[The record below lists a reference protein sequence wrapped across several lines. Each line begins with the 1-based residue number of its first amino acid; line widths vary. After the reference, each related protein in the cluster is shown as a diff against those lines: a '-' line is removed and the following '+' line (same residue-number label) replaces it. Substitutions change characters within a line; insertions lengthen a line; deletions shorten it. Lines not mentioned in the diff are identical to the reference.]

1 MAQDYMGSNN
11 VNLLMPNGQ
20 FGTRIMGGHDSASP
34 RYIHTELNKIVD
46 LIYPSVDFPLLE
58 YNDDD
63 GILVE
68 PKYYVPII
76 PMVLVNGMNG
86 IGTGFSTTIP
96 KHDIIDVIKNTKK
109 KIKNLSYGSIAPY
122 VNGFK
127 GKIIKIDKKNYISK
141 GIYEVINDTSIRI
154 TELPIGKWTDD
165 YKKFLDGLLPD
176 TRKSKSLEN
185 EKHKKPKKPKK
196 TILDYVNN
204 SSDTEVD
211 FTITFEKGFLNS
223 LQWDDDEHIDGP
235 EKFFKLTTSKGLSY
249 TNIHLYNDKCQ
260 IKKYDNVNDIF
271 DEFYRVRYDLY
282 VKRKK
287 YQLSNLDNE
296 LKILVSKMRFIQS
309 VMNDEIVIYKRKKI
323 DIIGDL
329 LAQEY
334 IQVSSGKVV
343 EYKKDETTSSYD
355 YLIKMSLYLFTEDE
369 IEKLENQINDLQDKY
384 HTLEKLTVEE
394 IWISECDKLVE
405 YL

>member
-1 MAQDYMGSNN
+1 
-11 VNLLMPNGQ
+11 
-20 FGTRIMGGHDSASP
+20 
-34 RYIHTELNKIVD
+34 
-46 LIYPSVDFPLLE
+46 
-58 YNDDD
+58 
-63 GILVE
+63 
-68 PKYYVPII
+68 
-76 PMVLVNGMNG
+76 MVLVNGMNG

-96 KHDIIDVIKNTKK
+96 KHDIIDVIKNMKK
-109 KIKNLSYGSIAPY
+109 KIKNVSYGTIAPH

-141 GIYEVINDTSIRI
+141 GIYEVLSDTSIRI

-176 TRKSKSLEN
+176 MKKSKSLEN
-185 EKHKKPKKPKK
+185 EKHKKPKK

-211 FTITFEKGFLNS
+211 FRITFEKGFLNS
-223 LQWDDDEHIDGP
+223 LQWDDDENIDGP

-260 IKKYDNVNDIF
+260 IRKYDNVNDIL

-282 VKRKK
+282 VKRKA

-296 LKILVSKMRFIQS
+296 LKILESKMRFIQS

-323 DIIGDL
+323 DIIRDL
-329 LAQEY
+329 LKHEY
-334 IQVSSGKVV
+334 IQVTSGKII
-343 EYKKDETTSSYD
+343 EYKKDDTITSYD

-369 IEKLENQINDLQDKY
+369 IEKLEKQINDLQNEY
-384 HTLEKLTVEE
+384 HELEKTSVEE
-394 IWISECDKLVE
+394 IWISECDKLLE
-405 YL
+405 KI